1 VGLSEAISVVQR
13 GCWSKFDE
21 SIDIVVRLN
30 VDPRIST
37 QNIRTHALLPHGTG
51 QRATVAV
58 LDGEDWSLHG
68 HVGTERLL
76 KETAAAKGRNLK
88 HVKVA
93 LTSKYLQAEVAKA
106 AGRALGPRG
115 LLPHDKEG
123 TVIRGDLKKAADTA
137 ATKWVRLRVDRGGN
151 VHSKVGKASMKG
163 EEIRENV
170 LEVMKRLVS
179 VKPVKVKRKYVL
191 RAMMSSTMGRS
202 VELDLE
208 ALGKETKMY
217 DSELLSL

>member
-1 VGLSEAISVVQR
+1 MGLSEAIEAVKR

-30 VDPRIST
+30 VDPRVST
-37 QNIRTHALLPHGTG
+37 QNVRTHALLPHGTG
-51 QRATVAV
+51 SRATVAV
-58 LDGEDWSLHG
+58 LDGEDWSEHG
-68 HVGTERLL
+68 HVGSESLL
-76 KETAAAKGRNLK
+76 EETSVAKGRNLK

-93 LTSKYLQAEVAKA
+93 LTSKYLHGDVAKR

-123 TVIRGDLKKAADTA
+123 TVIRGDLKTAADTA

-151 VHSKVGKASMKG
+151 VHSKVGKASM
-163 EEIRENV
+163 EASEIRDNV

-191 RAMMSSTMGRS
+191 KAVMSSTMGKS
-202 VELDLE
+202 VDLDLE
-208 ALGKETKMY
+208 LLGRETKVY
-217 DSELLSL
+217 DSDLLSL